1 MTDEDSRPDDE
12 QRPPHAEI
20 SLEHLGDDEEE
31 FSLEKLS
38 QAYSKILN
46 KNRGPAATPETEV
59 AAEEE
64 IDKAELNEVDTL
76 NDAADNAGAV
86 ISEHS
91 IIEAILFVGVP
102 DGEKLTAKKIASSLR
117 DVSPKEVKKIIDELN
132 QRYER
137 EKSPYLIE
145 QVDNGYRLAL
155 RESFKTIREKF
166 YGEIR
171 EAQLNQFAID
181 ILSIVA
187 YQQPISRNELDKIR
201 QRPSGSILNQLVER
215 HLLVV
220 DPTSPA
226 ANKSYR
232 TTDRFLEL
240 FGLSSIEDLPLAHEV
255 DDINEFFDD
264 ILT

>member
-1 MTDEDSRPDDE
+1 MTDEDLKPDDE
-12 QRPPHAEI
+12 QLPPDAEI
-20 SLEHLGDDEEE
+20 SLDHLGDDEEE

-38 QAYSKILN
+38 QAYSKILS
-46 KNRGPAATPETEV
+46 KNRGAESTPEADV
-59 AAEEE
+59 AADEE
-64 IDKAELNEVDTL
+64 IDKAESSEVDTL
-76 NDAADNAGAV
+76 NDVADNAGAT
-86 ISEHS
+86 INEQS

-132 QRYER
+132 KRYEQ
-137 EKSPYLIE
+137 EKSPYVIE
-145 QVDNGYRLAL
+145 QADSSYRMAL
-155 RESFKTIREKF
+155 RDSFKAIREKF

-187 YQQPISRNELDKIR
+187 YQQPISRNDLDKIR
-201 QRPSGSILNQLVER
+201 QRPSGSLLNQLVER
-215 HLLVV
+215 QLLMV
-220 DPTSPA
+220 DPASPA
-226 ANKSYR
+226 SNKCYR